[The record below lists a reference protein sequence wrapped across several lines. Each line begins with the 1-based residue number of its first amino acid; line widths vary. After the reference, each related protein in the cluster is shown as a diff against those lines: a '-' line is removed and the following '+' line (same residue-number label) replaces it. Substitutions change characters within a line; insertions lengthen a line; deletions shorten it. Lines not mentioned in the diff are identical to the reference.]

1 MTVRKLWFIPI
12 LMLLLCSC
20 SGRDGLTA
28 SKGRLSKMSIE
39 VTSPAFR
46 DGGSIPS
53 KYTCDG
59 QDISPPLKW
68 NTIPDGTKSIALI
81 VDDPD
86 APRGDWVHWVVYDLP
101 PSLRELPERVPAQE
115 KILGNGGRQG
125 TNDYGKIGY
134 GGPCPPSGVHRYFF
148 KVYALDQELKPGPG
162 ATKAELLAAMDTH
175 ILAEGQLMGKYSRT
189 K

>member
-1 MTVRKLWFIPI
+1 MRKLWFVPI

-20 SGRDGLTA
+20 SGRNALTA
-28 SKGRLSKMSIE
+28 SKGRQSKMAIE
-39 VTSPAFR
+39 ITSAAFH

-59 QDISPPLKW
+59 QDVSPPLKW
-68 NTIPDGTKSIALI
+68 NSIPEGTKSIALI

-101 PSLRELPERVPAQE
+101 PSLRELPERVPPDE

-125 TNDYGKIGY
+125 NTDFGKIGY
-134 GGPCPPSGVHRYFF
+134 GGPCPPSGIHRYYF
-148 KVYALDQELKPGPG
+148 KMYALDKELGLAPG
-162 ATKAELLAAMDTH
+162 ASKGELLKAMETH
-175 ILAEGQLMGKYSRT
+175 VLAEGQLMGKYAR
-189 K
+189 KQ